1 MQSLSEFID
10 SNLCNEYFEDILST
24 IEELELPKNVS
35 KKITEIIEENEYEI
49 KENRYNRLISD
60 AEEYKYEA
68 YKEIKIFNG

>member
-10 SNLCNEYFEDILST
+10 SKLCNEYFEDILST
-24 IEELELPKNVS
+24 IEQLELPKNIS